1 MSVLVPR
8 HRVVGHGWRVVP
20 GRGVRGQAARP
31 ARAQAPRALL
41 HPRDLM
47 LLGWLGEQYA
57 ARADQLEVLLG
68 CGSRSVQ
75 RVIARL
81 RDAGLVST
89 YRLLV
94 GEPVWVTPTR
104 AGLRACSCE
113 FKVWQPKLGLLH
125 HTRAVNDVRLHVQ
138 ARSPSAVWVCERVL
152 ARERQPGEHLPDG
165 VVVTDGQRVAVEV
178 ELTVKSE
185 RRVRAIVGELTARF
199 DLVLYFCAPAPY
211 RQLTALSAGGAW
223 PTLGVRTVPDRGAD
237 ASGGHVGGASSSA
250 GE

>member
-1 MSVLVPR
+1 MSVLAPR
-8 HRVVGHGWRVVP
+8 NHVVRPGWYGSP
-20 GRGVRGQAARP
+20 GRAAAPRGVRG

-41 HPRDLM
+41 HPRDLV

-68 CGSRSVQ
+68 CGPRSVQ

-81 RDAGLVST
+81 RDAGLVGT

-104 AGLRACSCE
+104 AGLRACGCE

-138 ARSPSAVWVCERVL
+138 ARSPEATWVCERSL

-165 VVVTDGQRVAVEV
+165 VVLTDGQRVAVEA

-185 RRVRAIVGELTARF
+185 RRVRAIVEELTARF
-199 DLVLYFCAPAPY
+199 DLVLYFCAPAPC

-223 PTLGVRTVPDRGAD
+223 PTLGVRALPDRAAGAPRGP
-237 ASGGHVGGASSSA
+237 AGGAPSSA

>member
-1 MSVLVPR
+1 MSVLAPR
-8 HRVVGHGWRVVP
+8 HHAMRLGWHLAPGYDMAVHGV
-20 GRGVRGQAARP
+20 RGVR
-31 ARAQAPRALL
+31 AQASRALL
-41 HPRDLM
+41 HPREVV

-68 CGSRSVQ
+68 CGPRSVQ
-75 RVIARL
+75 RVLARL

-104 AGLRACSCE
+104 AGLRACGCE
-113 FKVWQPKLGLLH
+113 FKVWEPKLGLLH

-138 ARSPSAVWVCERVL
+138 ARSPSSRWVCERAL
-152 ARERQPGEHLPDG
+152 ARERRPGEHLPDG
-165 VVVTDGQRVAVEV
+165 VVLTGGQRVAVEA

-185 RRVRAIVGELTARF
+185 RRVRAILEELTARF

-211 RQLTALSAGGAW
+211 RQLSALAGSGGW
-223 PTLGVRTVPDRGAD
+223 PTLGVRALADCAAGAVGSP
-237 ASGGHVGGASSSA
+237 AGGAPSGA

>member
-1 MSVLVPR
+1 ML
-8 HRVVGHGWRVVP
+8 HR
-20 GRGVRGQAARP
+20 
-31 ARAQAPRALL
+31 
-41 HPRDLM
+41 RDLV

-57 ARADQLEVLLG
+57 ARADQLELLLG
-68 CGSRSVQ
+68 CGPRAVQ

-104 AGLRACSCE
+104 AGLGACGCE

-138 ARSPSAVWVCERVL
+138 ARSPASAWVCERAL
-152 ARERQPGEHLPDG
+152 ARERQPGEHLPDA
-165 VVVTDGQRVAVEV
+165 VVLTDGQRVAVEV

-185 RRVRAIVGELTARF
+185 RRVRAIVEELTARF

-211 RQLTALSAGGAW
+211 RQLTALAGSGGW
-223 PTLGVRTVPDRGAD
+223 PTLGVRALPDR
-237 ASGGHVGGASSSA
+237 SA
-250 GE
+250 GPPADDVPSDPGE

>member
-1 MSVLVPR
+1 MSVLASRRSVVRPSR
-8 HRVVGHGWRVVP
+8 HISP
-20 GRGVRGQAARP
+20 GRFVAAHGVRGARP
-31 ARAQAPRALL
+31 QTPRALL

-68 CGSRSVQ
+68 CGPRSVQ

-94 GEPVWVTPTR
+94 GEPVWVTPSR
-104 AGLRACSCE
+104 AGLRACGCE

-138 ARSPSAVWVCERVL
+138 ARSPSAVWVCERAL
-152 ARERQPGEHLPDG
+152 AREREPGEHLADA
-165 VVVTDGQRVAVEV
+165 VVVMEGQRVAVEV

-185 RRVRAIVGELTARF
+185 RRVRAIVEELTARF

-211 RQLTALSAGGAW
+211 RQLTTLCACGAW
-223 PTLGVRTVPDRGAD
+223 PTLGVRALPDRAAD
-237 ASGGHVGGASSSA
+237 ASRGPASGAPSSA